1 MMTETPIKVTFYF
14 DFLCPFA
21 YRASLWMDEV
31 QQHLG
36 DRLSIDWR
44 YFSLEQINNKAG
56 EEWKIWE
63 QAADYTPQNGRN
75 ESRSLLAFW
84 AAEAARRQGEAA
96 FTSFRR
102 TLYRARHEDK
112 LAFGTRDDLLPSAES
127 AGLDMARFVNDF
139 ADRGL
144 LEALRKDHETAR
156 AKYKTFGVPT
166 IAFDD
171 DNAFYL
177 KIGQVPPA
185 ADALPLFEELRRSLT
200 SRRWLSEIKR
210 PNP

>member
-1 MMTETPIKVTFYF
+1 MTETPIKVDFYF

-31 QQHLG
+31 QQHMG
-36 DRLSIDWR
+36 EHLSIGWR
-44 YFSLEQINNKAG
+44 YFSLEQINHKAG
-56 EEWKIWE
+56 EKWKLWE
-63 QAADYTPQNGRN
+63 QPDDYTPQNGRT

-84 AAEAARRQGEAA
+84 AAEAARRQGAPG
-96 FTSFRR
+96 FTNFRR
-102 TLYRARHEDK
+102 ELYRARHEDK
-112 LAFGTRDDLLPSAES
+112 VAFSGREDFLPWAER
-127 AGLDMARFVNDF
+127 AGLDMARFTKDF
-139 ADRGL
+139 QDRGM
-144 LEALRKDHETAR
+144 LEALRQDHETAH
-156 AKYKTFGVPT
+156 AKYKAFGVPT

-177 KIGQVPPA
+177 KISQVPPA
-185 ADALPLFEELRRSLT
+185 TDALPLFEELRRSLT

>member
-1 MMTETPIKVTFYF
+1 MTETPIKVTFYF

-31 QQHLG
+31 QQSLG
-36 DRLSIDWR
+36 ERLSIDWR

-63 QAADYTPQNGRN
+63 QAADYTPQNGRT

-84 AAEAARRQGEAA
+84 AAEAARRQGEPA

-102 TLYRARHEDK
+102 AVYRARHEDK
-112 LAFGTRDDLLPSAES
+112 IAFAVREDFLPFAEH
-127 AGLDMARFVNDF
+127 AGLDMGRFANDF
-139 ADRGL
+139 QDRSL
-144 LEALRKDHETAR
+144 LDALRNDHETAR
-156 AKYKTFGVPT
+156 AKYKAFGVPT

-177 KIGQVPPA
+177 KIGQVPPS
-185 ADALPLFEELRRSLT
+185 ADALPLFEELRQSLT
-200 SRRWLSEIKR
+200 SRRWLSEI
-210 PNP
+210 